1 MNLEKKENS
10 ELGFF
15 FTGSVTSI
23 IFLRQL
29 CRYIHILTPQLGCI
43 SIIKQHCMTFS
54 FRPEMRKSRKKK
66 GKRTIDKVKI
76 WKNKMNI

>member
-54 FRPEMRKSRKKK
+54 FRPEMRKSRKKREK
-66 GKRTIDKVKI
+66 EQLTKLRYGKTK
-76 WKNKMNI
+76 